1 MFKVFFTMPSP
12 LNTADGFP
20 ICLENPFG
28 DYVFAHYADFVLDPD
43 ILAYISLLQ
52 CLNIYQ

>member
-1 MFKVFFTMPSP
+1 MPSP

-20 ICLENPFG
+20 VCLENPFG

-43 ILAYISLLQ
+43 ILAHISLLQ
-52 CLNIYQ
+52 CLNICQ